1 MLSKSQTEVLNF
13 VATSIRSDEIVP
25 TAREI
30 AEATGFSVSGARKLL
45 MELESLGYI
54 GRRKHKFRSIKIL
67 RLPDE
72 VKCMLMAVRNC

>member
-30 AEATGFSVSGARKLL
+30 AEATGFSVSGARKL
-45 MELESLGYI
+45 
-54 GRRKHKFRSIKIL
+54 R
-67 RLPDE
+67 D
-72 VKCMLMAVRNC
+72 